1 MSNET
6 RDRSQKAPACAQSDS
21 HFIWPLSRSF
31 VADEMNTSF
40 GPRIDAD
47 RWDFHDGI
55 DLPASVGSP
64 VHAIAS
70 GVVHRA
76 GPADKGFGSTH
87 IITQVVDP
95 TDGENDLFLVYLHL
109 DSIAEGIIV
118 GKEVNQGALIGAVGQ
133 EDATYPHLHME
144 FRKGGPQQSRS
155 VHPLH
160 YLPYINK
167 ANFKKPRLDR
177 TNFYSDN
184 GGEKRA
190 IRLFFEALDRREG
203 DLQAVEVELRGDSGP
218 TRSLH
223 VNFDDRA
230 TINSAKGDEQAFKN
244 GIAVEGYQKSN
255 LKGDGLLDL
264 HYGVLVE
271 DLTPED
277 KFVKLS
283 VLDVKNGKLEGD
295 EFSLPELKA
304 GEESVDSRVDF
315 EGQIFPPKGWELN
328 LLSGNVC
335 SANKTNPLSGSQDML
350 CQDNKSSQGRLI
362 RAGLNFAL
370 PPRRMSW
377 RLEAD
382 IKPMELGMERDQVI
396 HPLAF
401 LAGANLVAAACL
413 RKIGDG
419 EFAAGVL
426 IRNANGQFRERID
439 VTEGKILPDE
449 TITWKLNLIR
459 VGTRQTTAVLRF
471 GNNVVAR
478 IDGDT
483 TRVEPDSGF
492 VGILHRHS
500 GLQITMHVDQLV
512 LTEALKE
519 APKEAPKPEQQTSGQ
534 IEPRGSRGVTGK
546 GDKRSRPAVP
556 RSPRG

>member
-1 MSNET
+1 MSKET
-6 RDRSQKAPACAQSDS
+6 RVHHQKAPACAQNDS

-87 IITQVVDP
+87 IIIQVVDP

-144 FRKGGPQQSRS
+144 FRKGGPQQDRS

-203 DLQAVEVELRGDSGP
+203 DLQAVEVELRGDSGE

-223 VNFDDRA
+223 VNFDDRD
-230 TINSAKGDEQAFKN
+230 TIESDKGDEQAFKN

-255 LKGDGLLDL
+255 LKGEGLSAL
-264 HYGVLVE
+264 HYGVIVE
-271 DLTPED
+271 DITPE
-277 KFVKLS
+277 FTSVKLQ
-283 VLDVKNGKLEGD
+283 VVHVKHGQPETAKFPLPTLEDGKNL
-295 EFSLPELKA
+295 
-304 GEESVDSRVDF
+304 VNSRVDF
-315 EGQIFPPKGWELN
+315 
-328 LLSGNVC
+328 
-335 SANKTNPLSGSQDML
+335 
-350 CQDNKSSQGRLI
+350 
-362 RAGLNFAL
+362 
-370 PPRRMSW
+370 
-377 RLEAD
+377 
-382 IKPMELGMERDQVI
+382 
-396 HPLAF
+396 
-401 LAGANLVAAACL
+401 
-413 RKIGDG
+413 
-419 EFAAGVL
+419 
-426 IRNANGQFRERID
+426 
-439 VTEGKILPDE
+439 
-449 TITWKLNLIR
+449 
-459 VGTRQTTAVLRF
+459 
-471 GNNVVAR
+471 
-478 IDGDT
+478 
-483 TRVEPDSGF
+483 
-492 VGILHRHS
+492 
-500 GLQITMHVDQLV
+500 
-512 LTEALKE
+512 
-519 APKEAPKPEQQTSGQ
+519 
-534 IEPRGSRGVTGK
+534 
-546 GDKRSRPAVP
+546 
-556 RSPRG
+556 

>member
-1 MSNET
+1 MSKEP
-6 RDRSQKAPACAQSDS
+6 RGDHQKAPDCAQHES

-40 GPRIDAD
+40 GPRIDANQ
-47 RWDFHDGI
+47 WDFHDGI
-55 DLPASVGSP
+55 DLPAAVGTP
-64 VHAIAS
+64 VHAMAS

-76 GPADKGFGSTH
+76 GPADKRGNQGFGSTH
-87 IITQVVDP
+87 VVIRTVDP
-95 TDGENDLFLVYLHL
+95 TDDDDLFLVYLHL

-118 GKEVNQGALIGAVGQ
+118 GKEVNQGDLIGSVGQ
-133 EDATYPHLHME
+133 EDAEYPHLHIE
-144 FRKGGPQQSRS
+144 FRKGKANQDSS
-155 VHPLH
+155 VHPLR

-203 DLQAVEVELRGDSGP
+203 DLQAVEVELRGDSGE

-271 DLTPED
+271 DLPPED

-328 LLSGNVC
+328 LQSGNVC
-335 SANKTNPLSGSQDML
+335 SANETNPLSGSQDML

-370 PPRRMSW
+370 PPRRMS
-377 RLEAD
+377 
-382 IKPMELGMERDQVI
+382 
-396 HPLAF
+396 
-401 LAGANLVAAACL
+401 
-413 RKIGDG
+413 
-419 EFAAGVL
+419 
-426 IRNANGQFRERID
+426 
-439 VTEGKILPDE
+439 
-449 TITWKLNLIR
+449 
-459 VGTRQTTAVLRF
+459 
-471 GNNVVAR
+471 
-478 IDGDT
+478 
-483 TRVEPDSGF
+483 
-492 VGILHRHS
+492 
-500 GLQITMHVDQLV
+500 
-512 LTEALKE
+512 
-519 APKEAPKPEQQTSGQ
+519 
-534 IEPRGSRGVTGK
+534 
-546 GDKRSRPAVP
+546 
-556 RSPRG
+556 